1 MPPKDTIVCFLCKG
15 RLSYKNDDASKFEK
29 HMKNEHMVKFGLE
42 YLLAG
47 CNMSEDERLAIKD
60 VIKEWRI
67 EQEKVVSEEV
77 MKEEVD
83 KDESK
88 RIKDEP
94 DISVKDN
101 DTTLEEDAE
110 EVVSSKS
117 KPKPNKS
124 KLEAQAARFQCDDC
138 PISFTQSG
146 NLEEHIS
153 RKHKNKSNK
162 KSKSKEILD
171 SIDRKNGLD
180 GEFTLK
186 DFKTA
191 SDASKKTSIATLTP
205 KSASK
210 SNTAKVVV
218 GLATKKVKNDDVPVN
233 EETIERKSLSSTTPV
248 PKNKK
253 GGGASLVA
261 EPGQDPGEGTV
272 CPLCSKEF
280 PKNGPMRN
288 HFVDIHQPG
297 EFPCKGCQKVFT
309 SKNKMSSHYS
319 RNCKRKT
326 L

>member
-15 RLSYKNDDASKFEK
+15 RLSYKNDDATKFEK
-29 HMKNEHMVKFGLE
+29 HMKNEHMVKFGIE

-47 CNMSEDERLAIKD
+47 CTMSEDERLAIKD
-60 VIKEWRI
+60 VIKEWRV
-67 EQEKVVSEEV
+67 EQEKIVSEEII
-77 MKEEVD
+77 KEGVD
-83 KDESK
+83 KDK
-88 RIKDEP
+88 TQGIKDDP
-94 DISVKDN
+94 DNSTKDN

-110 EVVSSKS
+110 EFVLSKS
-117 KPKPNKS
+117 KSNKS
-124 KLEAQAARFQCDDC
+124 KPEAKAARFQCDDC
-138 PISFTQSG
+138 PISFTQAS
-146 NLEEHIS
+146 NLEEHRS
-153 RKHKNKSNK
+153 RKHKDKSTK

-171 SIDRKNGLD
+171 TIDRKNGLD

-191 SDASKKTSIATLTP
+191 SDILKKTSKVALTP
-205 KSASK
+205 NSSLK
-210 SNTAKVVV
+210 SNV
-218 GLATKKVKNDDVPVN
+218 GKAVIGLSTKKVKNDDVSVD

-248 PKNKK
+248 PNNKK
-253 GGGASLVA
+253 GGGSSLVA

>member
-1 MPPKDTIVCFLCKG
+1 MG
-15 RLSYKNDDASKFEK
+15 HDDASKFEK
-29 HMKNEHMVKFGLE
+29 HMKNEHMVKFGME

-110 EVVSSKS
+110 ESAPSKS
-117 KPKPNKS
+117 KSIKS
-124 KLEAQAARFQCDDC
+124 KPEAKAARFQCDDC
-138 PISFTQSG
+138 PISFTQSS
-146 NLEEHIS
+146 NLEEQIS
-153 RKHKNKSNK
+153 GKQKNKSNK

-186 DFKTA
+186 DFKSA
-191 SDASKKTSIATLTP
+191 SDALKKTSIATLTP
-205 KSASK
+205 KSTSK
-210 SNTAKVVV
+210 STSAKVVV
-218 GLATKKVKNDDVPVN
+218 GLTTKKVKNDDVQVN

-261 EPGQDPGEGTV
+261 EPGQDPGDGTV
-272 CPLCSKEF
+272 CPLCSKQF
-280 PKNGPMRN
+280 PKYGPMRN